1 MALKLPTKGYRWL
14 DQEEINLLDILT
26 IDPEGDLCY
35 IIEVDLDYPEE
46 LHDSHSDFPL
56 AVQRKLIKEDQ
67 LSPFNLKFLEKNK
80 EEFKSSMKL
89 CPDLYAK
96 KNFVCSL
103 KNLQFCMRKGLQLKK
118 IHRVLVAEQSNF
130 MQSYID
136 FNSAKRQA
144 SKSKFE
150 QDFFKLANNS
160 VNMAFFAITYEPF
173 I

>member
-1 MALKLPTKGYRWL
+1 MSLKLPTKGYRWL
-14 DQEEINLLDILT
+14 DQNEIDQLDILN

-35 IIEVDLDYPEE
+35 IMEVDLDYPEE

-56 AVQRKLIKEDQ
+56 AVERKMIKEDQ
-67 LSPFNLKFLEKNK
+67 LSAFNLKFLEKNK
-80 EEFKSSMKL
+80 DKFKSSMKL
-89 CPDLYAK
+89 CPDLHDK

-103 KNLQFCMRKGLQLKK
+103 KNLQFCVGNGLQLKK
-118 IHRVLVAEQSNF
+118 IHRVMVAEQSNF

-136 FNSAKRQA
+136 FNSTKRQA

-160 VNMAFFAITYEPF
+160 VNIDFLKLY
-173 I
+173 